1 MNLKYIVSYLGLVP
15 FLYLIL
21 DGYFIEILDITF
33 ILNLSI
39 FMACII
45 FTFIGA
51 YNWDFK
57 NNNFI
62 LELYGFLPSL
72 FSMIIIILTLL
83 DFDRVI
89 LINAIVFAFLLQLIA
104 DLLLTLKGLFPA
116 EYYLRLR
123 IPITATLSL
132 SLIIL
137 SRLYDSHI

>member
-33 ILNLSI
+33 ILDVSI

-57 NNNFI
+57 DNNFI
-62 LELYGFLPSL
+62 LDL
-72 FSMIIIILTLL
+72 FLTL
-83 DFDRVI
+83 R
-89 LINAIVFAFLLQLIA
+89 
-104 DLLLTLKGLFPA
+104 GLFPT

>member
-33 ILNLSI
+33 ILDVSI

-104 DLLLTLKGLFPA
+104 DLLLTLRGLFP
-116 EYYLRLR
+116 LN
-123 IPITATLSL
+123 
-132 SLIIL
+132 II
-137 SRLYDSHI
+137 

>member
-33 ILNLSI
+33 ILDVSI

-89 LINAIVFAFLLQLIA
+89 LIYAIVFAFLLQLVS
-104 DLLLTLKGLFPA
+104 DLLLISYSIPEFDIFISVVRLT
-116 EYYLRLR
+116 YLGFYHRQ
-123 IPITATLSL
+123 
-132 SLIIL
+132 
-137 SRLYDSHI
+137 H